1 MTDKTKKWLKFAL
14 RWTIAAAGITFV
26 LWKIEFHDRVTV
38 LHRADGR
45 PVSVR
50 VLGEPRDADATFRI
64 LLPLPTRD
72 GGQLEE
78 RVVPRGDLWVE
89 PDVGKSRLL
98 TDPQTGQP
106 TPNGPKYRIL
116 AALAGKLAPRAVGAS
131 EGRREAQR
139 LLVEHPDTE
148 ALSAVG
154 PEAVADK
161 DARFVS
167 SPLVDVGLI
176 RLVRNARWKFLVAA
190 LALLPISFLLTSYRW
205 KILLDALEIHIGATR
220 TFVINMVGAFYNSFM
235 PGSTGGDLVKAYY
248 VAKHTDLRTRAV
260 LSVLVDRVIGLVA
273 LIILGGTMAALQF
286 HLRECARVAVASA
299 VLLGVVAVGLLVFYH
314 PTLHRLTG
322 LDFILKRL
330 PMQRQVHK
338 AVEAMH
344 MYGRR
349 PKEPLKALLLS
360 FPVHITTILSA
371 TLAGMAFD
379 LPLGVLYYWVVVP
392 VIALSGA
399 IPISPQGA
407 GVMEFTAIALTE
419 PRGATP
425 GQAVALAM
433 SIRLG
438 QIFWNL
444 VAGLF
449 VLRGGYHAPTQKEQ
463 HEFEEQV
470 EHEQSSEFGVQSS
483 GAESAG
489 APDNGE
495 VTDGAVHAGGR
506 SEGVQQALRTPH
518 RSV

>member
-1 MTDKTKKWLKFAL
+1 MTDNTKKWLKFAL
-14 RWTIAAAGITFV
+14 RWTIAAAGIAFV

-38 LHRADGR
+38 LHPADGR
-45 PVSVR
+45 PISVR
-50 VLGEPRDADATFRI
+50 VLGEPTDADAAFRI

-72 GGQLEE
+72 GGQLQE
-78 RVVPRGDLWVE
+78 RQVPRDEIWVE
-89 PDVGKSRLL
+89 PDVRKTRLL
-98 TDPQTGQP
+98 VDPQTGQP
-106 TPNGPKYRIL
+106 TAHGPKYAVL
-116 AALAGKLAPRAVGAS
+116 AALPGELAPRLVGAS
-131 EGRREAQR
+131 QGRREARQ
-139 LLVEHPDTE
+139 LLVEHPDTD
-148 ALSAVG
+148 ALFRVG
-154 PEAVADK
+154 PEAAADS

-167 SPLVDVGLI
+167 SPLVDVGLV
-176 RLVRNARWKFLVAA
+176 RLIKTAEWKYLLAG

-205 KILLDALEIHIGATR
+205 KVLLDALEIRIGMAR

-248 VAKHTDLRTRAV
+248 VSKHTDLRTRAV
-260 LSVLVDRVIGLVA
+260 LSVLVDRIIGLLA
-273 LIILGGTMAALQF
+273 LIILGGSMAALQF
-286 HLRECARVAVASA
+286 HVRECARVAVASA
-299 VLLGVVAVGLLVFYH
+299 VLLGIVALGLLVFYH
-314 PTLHRLTG
+314 PALHRLTG

-379 LPLGVLYYWVVVP
+379 LPLGALYYWVVVP

-449 VLRGGYHAPTQKEQ
+449 VLRGGYHAPSQKEQ

-470 EHEQSSEFGVQSS
+470 EHEHDAALEDEREAAAKPELTPKHPVP
-483 GAESAG
+483 SAIRPE
-489 APDNGE
+489 A
-495 VTDGAVHAGGR
+495 
-506 SEGVQQALRTPH
+506 S
-518 RSV
+518 